1 MSGNCHI
8 LNEGDTAAHMKT
20 SKVYVV
26 TRQMLNVFFPIV
38 NEGNLFVLAVLGLHC
53 SGQSFSSCGEQGLLI
68 LGTSLVIEHRL

>member
-38 NEGNLFVLAVLGLHC
+38 NEGNLFICVGCAGPSLLW
-53 SGQSFSSCGEQGLLI
+53 SGLL
-68 LGTSLVIEHRL
+68 